1 MLIFFRVM
9 KGIKVG
15 WDSVAQVLAHKNR
28 AKKCSLMSIPKAS
41 CSTENSNLN
50 QWFLELTNMK
60 DLTFW
65 EVRIATLHFPGKLF
79 QSSFAVIYNKYIEPR
94 GLMHNAS
101 FLTHDFLPVM
111 LNALGL
117 DDKSGVIYEVVEH
130 DYFNITDLGDWDK
143 MMPGMI
149 NVMQFHLLS
158 SSCAN

>member
-1 MLIFFRVM
+1 MGFGGSSPCAQKQGEQVFIDEHPESILQYGKFEPKPVVFGANKHEGTYVLGGTNFPDIFLDIF
-9 KGIKVG
+9 
-15 WDSVAQVLAHKNR
+15 
-28 AKKCSLMSIPKAS
+28 
-41 CSTENSNLN
+41 SN
-50 QWFLELTNMK
+50 FY
-60 DLTFW
+60 
-65 EVRIATLHFPGKLF
+65 FP
-79 QSSFAVIYNKYIEPR
+79 VIYNKYIEPR

-149 NVMQFHLLS
+149 NVMQF
-158 SSCAN
+158 

>member
-1 MLIFFRVM
+1 MIILQSDERYQGRMGFGGSSPCAQ
-9 KGIKVG
+9 KQGEKVFIDEHPESILQYG
-15 WDSVAQVLAHKNR
+15 KFEPKPVVFGANKHEGSYVLGGKNCHTSFSR
-28 AKKCSLMSIPKAS
+28 KIIS
-41 CSTENSNLN
+41 NS
-50 QWFLELTNMK
+50 F
-60 DLTFW
+60 
-65 EVRIATLHFPGKLF
+65 V
-79 QSSFAVIYNKYIEPR
+79 VIYNKYIEPR